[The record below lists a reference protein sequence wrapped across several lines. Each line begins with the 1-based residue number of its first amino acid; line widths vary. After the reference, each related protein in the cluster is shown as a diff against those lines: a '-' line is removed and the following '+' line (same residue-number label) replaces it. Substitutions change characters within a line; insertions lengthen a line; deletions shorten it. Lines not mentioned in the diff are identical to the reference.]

1 MDDFWKT
8 RDIFKKSVIF
18 RKTRCVKFY
27 NFNKNGQGKNPDFQ
41 DF

>member
-1 MDDFWKT
+1 MGNFWKT

-18 RKTRCVKFY
+18 RKTHRVKFY
-27 NFNKNGQGKNPDFQ
+27 NFSKNGQGKSPDFQ